1 MDSFV
6 EDGMCAFGKECMLF
20 TASISEVFPA
30 LSLNAHVGLIDDSAV
45 TITRTHKED
54 RRALLLSTPL
64 SPRQSVV

>member
-6 EDGMCAFGKECMLF
+6 EDDMCAFGKECMLF
-20 TASISEVFPA
+20 TARISQVSPA
-30 LSLNAHVGLIDDSAV
+30 LSLNAHVGLIDASTM

-64 SPRQSVV
+64 SSSQSVV